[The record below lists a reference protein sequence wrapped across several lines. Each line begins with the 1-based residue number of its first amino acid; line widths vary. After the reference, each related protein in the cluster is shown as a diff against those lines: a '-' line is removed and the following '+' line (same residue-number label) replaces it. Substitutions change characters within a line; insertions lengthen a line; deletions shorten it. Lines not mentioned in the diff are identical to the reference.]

1 MELREIVRKLKEIS
15 KDITVLFVE
24 DDENLSRIMSNILSK
39 HFDNVTCVLNGQEGL
54 DQYKLAKH
62 DIVITD
68 IRMPIMNGIEMT
80 RQIKEI
86 NNEQI
91 VIVTSAYNDSQYLT
105 DLIEINV
112 NHFILKPVDTNKLFE
127 VLYMACKRIVND
139 RHLEQWHKSLEEA
152 VRQRTLQLSEAN
164 ELLSASLMDKAVLLK
179 EVHHR
184 VKNNLQIISS
194 LLSLQAETISD
205 KNLLS
210 IFMDSQQRI
219 RSMALIHEKLYQ
231 SADMSKLDFAQYIEE
246 LTTELL
252 QSYRVYHSSTNVQL
266 ELDISIKMLDVDVV
280 VPCALVVCE
289 LVSNSLKYAFSNTH
303 EGCIRISFT
312 TTEDNKF
319 ELTVGDNGIGLPEN
333 LDIKKLSSLG
343 MQLVCDL
350 ITRKLKGSIDID
362 RTKGTTFKMLF

>member
-24 DDENLSRIMSNILSK
+24 DDENLLRIMSGILSK
-39 HFDNVTCVLNGQEGL
+39 YFDNVICVLNGQEGL
-54 DQYKLAKH
+54 DMYKSGKY

-68 IRMPIMNGIEMT
+68 IRMPVMNGIEMT
-80 RQIKEI
+80 KQIKQLNE
-86 NNEQI
+86 EQI
-91 VIVTSAYNDSQYLT
+91 IIVTSAYNDSQYLT
-105 DLIEINV
+105 ELIEVNV
-112 NHFILKPVDTNKLFE
+112 NHFILKPIDTNKLFE
-127 VLYMACKRIVND
+127 VLYTACKRLVNE
-139 RHLEQWHKSLEEA
+139 RQLEQWHKNLEDA

-164 ELLSASLMDKAVLLK
+164 DLLSASLMDKAVLLK

-194 LLSLQAETISD
+194 LLSLQAETIED
-205 KNLLS
+205 KQLLS

-252 QSYRVYHSSTNVQL
+252 QSYRIYHSSTSVCL
-266 ELDISIKMLDVDVV
+266 DLDIGIKMLDVDVV

-289 LVSNSLKYAFSNTH
+289 LVSNSLKYAFSAGQ
-303 EGCIRISFT
+303 EGRIHIKFVKT
-312 TTEDNKF
+312 LEDKY
-319 ELTVGDNGIGLPEN
+319 ELIVGDNGKGLPEN
-333 LDIKKLSSLG
+333 MDIKKLSSLG

-350 ITRKLKGSIDID
+350 VTRKLKGSIEIEG
-362 RTKGTTFKMLF
+362 TKGTTFRMLF